1 MDYQKNTNFNEISAV
16 ATKVVNIFCFGSGA
30 WFFKPAEGVE
40 DSSKVEP
47 VQEDKSR
54 EDEKRE
60 SIEL

>member
-1 MDYQKNTNFNEISAV
+1 M
-16 ATKVVNIFCFGSGA
+16 NIFCFGSGA